1 MSVDSRAVQEIRE
14 RAPTA
19 APRVAVVLGS
29 GWSSVTERIDG
40 ALRIPYAD
48 LTGFPVAT
56 VAGHSGEL
64 WLGRIGSCDVAVMS
78 GRRHVYESGDVQGM
92 KEPLATLHGLGC
104 RVLVQTNAAGSM
116 HSAMAPGSL
125 MLISDH
131 INLSQRSP
139 LVGDSGSERFVDM
152 KNAYDDGLRALASS
166 VAASSGVTL
175 HEGVYAWNVGPQ
187 FETPAEIRMFRL
199 LGADAVGMSTVPETI
214 PGAPPRHARAGHL
227 DAHQHGGRPVDG
239 SAQPRPHVVAGAGR
253 QRRREPPTGRRDLG
267 DRPMTAAAPDLRAKA
282 RTALA
287 CLDLTS
293 LNDADSD
300 ADIDRLCA
308 RAVGPFGAV
317 AAVCVWPRFVDRA
330 RRALPAG
337 VRVAA
342 VANFPAGSTDIA
354 ATLRDVGEILAQ
366 GGDEIDVVLPYAA
379 LRSGDDAAAA
389 RLLAAVRTA
398 CAGRVLK
405 VILETGELVDESWI
419 ARAALI
425 ALDAGADF
433 LKTSTGKTAVSATL
447 PAARTM
453 LEAIASH
460 PRAVSHVGFKVSGG
474 LRTVADAA
482 GYIALCKTVLGPA
495 ALQPSRF
502 RIGASSLL
510 NDIETVLGGSSSN
523 PPAAPGT
530 Y

>member
-1 MSVDSRAVQEIRE
+1 M
-14 RAPTA
+14 
-19 APRVAVVLGS
+19 
-29 GWSSVTERIDG
+29 
-40 ALRIPYAD
+40 
-48 LTGFPVAT
+48 
-56 VAGHSGEL
+56 
-64 WLGRIGSCDVAVMS
+64 
-78 GRRHVYESGDVQGM
+78 
-92 KEPLATLHGLGC
+92 
-104 RVLVQTNAAGSM
+104 
-116 HSAMAPGSL
+116 
-125 MLISDH
+125 
-131 INLSQRSP
+131 
-139 LVGDSGSERFVDM
+139 
-152 KNAYDDGLRALASS
+152 
-166 VAASSGVTL
+166 
-175 HEGVYAWNVGPQ
+175 
-187 FETPAEIRMFRL
+187 
-199 LGADAVGMSTVPETI
+199 
-214 PGAPPRHARAGHL
+214 
-227 DAHQHGGRPVDG
+227 
-239 SAQPRPHVVAGAGR
+239 
-253 QRRREPPTGRRDLG
+253 
-267 DRPMTAAAPDLRAKA
+267 
-282 RTALA
+282 ALA

-330 RRALPAG
+330 RRALPAS

-342 VANFPAGSTDIA
+342 VANFPAGGTDIA

-389 RLLAAVRTA
+389 RLLAAVRAA

-405 VILETGELVDESWI
+405 VILETGELVDEDWI
-419 ARAALI
+419 AQAARI

-453 LEAIASH
+453 LAAIASH
-460 PRAVSHVGFKVSGG
+460 PRAASHVGFKASGG

-482 GYIALCKTVLGPA
+482 AYIALCEAVLGPA
-495 ALQPSRF
+495 ALQPARF

-510 NDIETVLGGSSSN
+510 NDIETVLGGSSSIA
-523 PPAAPGT
+523 PAAPGT